1 MVYVLLHGSGFIQ
14 CISNS
19 CDFSDY
25 KKKNILIMNFIYLVF
40 IFLTRI
46 MNFILINVKIVTS
59 IIRRTISILYFD
71 FILKF

>member
-1 MVYVLLHGSGFIQ
+1 MVYVLLHMSGFIQ

-25 KKKNILIMNFIYLVF
+25 KKKYILIINFIYLVF
-40 IFLTRI
+40 FFTRI
-46 MNFILINVKIVTS
+46 INFILINVKIGTS